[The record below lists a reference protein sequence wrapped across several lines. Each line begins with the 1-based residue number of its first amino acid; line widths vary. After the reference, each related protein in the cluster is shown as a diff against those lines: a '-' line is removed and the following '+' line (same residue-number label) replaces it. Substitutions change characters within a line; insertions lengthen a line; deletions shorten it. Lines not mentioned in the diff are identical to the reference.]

1 MTTRATDKGR
11 QTRDRMLRTAAKL
24 FTQQGYDGT
33 GLQEIIE
40 RSGAPRGSLYFHFPG
55 GKQELAVATVNEAGL
70 GIGRGIE
77 LMLAAHEDVGEAVA
91 AVVELT
97 AANLERSG
105 FRDGC
110 PIAAVTH
117 DAAAGDDEVRSACG
131 GAFAYWQGLL
141 EARLRRAGWS
151 RRRAR
156 DDALVLLA
164 AIEGGITLGRA
175 GRSTEALG
183 ALARRCRADLTTERA
198 RAGGGR

>member
-1 MTTRATDKGR
+1 MTTRVTDKGR
-11 QTRDRMLRTAAKL
+11 QTRDRMVRTAAKL

-77 LMLAAHEDVGEAVA
+77 LTLAAHEDVGEAVA

-105 FRDGC
+105 FRGGC

-117 DAAAGDDEVRSACG
+117 DTATSDEQVRSACG
-131 GAFAYWQGLL
+131 GAFDYWRELL
-141 EARLRRAGWS
+141 ETRLLRAGRS
-151 RRRAR
+151 RPAAHEE
-156 DDALVLLA
+156 ALVILA

-175 GRSTEALG
+175 HRNTD
-183 ALARRCRADLTTERA
+183 ALAAVAKNFRRELAA
-198 RAGGGR
+198 

>member
-1 MTTRATDKGR
+1 MSTHTDKGR
-11 QTRDRMLRTAAKL
+11 QTRQRMLQTAANL

-55 GKQELAVATVNEAGL
+55 GKQELAVAAVSEAGI

-77 LMLAAHEDVGEAVA
+77 LMLAAHEDVGEAVG

-105 FRDGC
+105 FRGGC

-117 DAAAGDDEVRSACG
+117 DTASSDDQVRSACG
-131 GAFAYWQGLL
+131 GAFDHWRKLL
-141 EARLRRAGWS
+141 EARLRQAGRS
-151 RRRAR
+151 RPAAR
-156 DDALVLLA
+156 EEALVILA

-175 GRSTEALG
+175 HRNTEALT
-183 ALARRCRADLTTERA
+183 AVAKRFRRELAR
-198 RAGGGR
+198 